1 MLNLVLSDA
10 TASFVFPCHTSEH
23 VPPQNPNSY
32 SSLCAIPFTVANLY
46 QTESTT
52 KMLWTSAKL
61 LFSHE
66 NTLQQYFTAE
76 TNDYN
81 QFQDPYLRKIPKSIF
96 HQHSQHQNTVQV
108 WFILQGSKWVVCG
121 EGYGLYYTLWDQY
134 VYQTTT
140 IGPVTKLKICRTF
153 IRYF

>member
-1 MLNLVLSDA
+1 
-10 TASFVFPCHTSEH
+10 
-23 VPPQNPNSY
+23 
-32 SSLCAIPFTVANLY
+32 
-46 QTESTT
+46 
-52 KMLWTSAKL
+52 MLWTSAKL

-76 TNDYN
+76 TNGYN

-140 IGPVTKLKICRTF
+140 KGPVTRLKNLSDVYSILLGAVESDF
-153 IRYF
+153 QLVIQKESYQIASDL